1 MKLLDIINEQG
12 VNDPITDKERKKIKA
27 VYIALKVGVI
37 SVDDVNPYKIKYVL
51 QNEYDIERGP
61 RTGRA
66 IIVLLGDASDVCKL
80 YKVNNDGSTGEYIPT
95 QNNETLYVFA
105 SKRIEKKFNRFDLHI
120 IY

>member
-1 MKLLDIINEQG
+1 MKFLDIINEQNP
-12 VNDPITDKERKKIKA
+12 NDPITDKEKKKIKA
-27 VYIALKVGVI
+27 LFTALKVGVI

-66 IIVLLGDASDVCKL
+66 IIVLLGNPEDVCRL
-80 YKVNNDGSTGEYIPT
+80 YRVNDDGTTGEYIPI

-105 SKRIEKKFNRFDLHI
+105 SKRIEKKFNRFDAHI